1 MICNKMLM
9 SFYNVVKNSRLMD
22 ETMFCHG
29 FIQSM
34 NHLVRFKVSIPDN
47 RMQLVDHSVMR
58 YYPLHLIHIHLHVS
72 FEKASNLRD
81 PSVIT
86 LVHRCNIC
94 AKCFRQIK
102 TVNVQFQNLEHLIE
116 QFLLMQIIELQRG
129 VHFIND
135 RMLVHKY
142 GKRFHDVRN

>member
-9 SFYNVVKNSRLMD
+9 SFYNVVKNSRLMN
-22 ETMFCHG
+22 EAMFCHC

-34 NHLVRFKVSIPDN
+34 NHLMRFEISIPDN
-47 RMQLVDHSVMR
+47 RMQLVDHSMLSN
-58 YYPLHLIHIHLHVS
+58 YPLHFVLINLHVS
-72 FEKASNLRD
+72 LEQRGNLLN

-86 LVHRCNIC
+86 LMHRCNIC
-94 AKCFRQIK
+94 AKCFCQIE
-102 TVNVQFQNLEHLIE
+102 TVNVQFQNLEYLIK

-142 GKRFHDVRN
+142 GKRFHDVGD